1 MWRRLLILVC
11 LLLALAPPATAAR
24 TPGQSGAVV
33 CATLTM
39 PTSPSAGGNR
49 INLETFVPDPGC
61 WLQDTAKEVRNRNLY
76 DFSADIAKFIVVAS
90 LLYAA
95 LKAIPTRSVST
106 FMRTL
111 AVSVVV
117 FYAADTYDRQSGLGW
132 LAADTMMSAWTTV
145 YTESSRVGQAML
157 DQNVA
162 NQVKDLDTEFQRFV
176 VASMTIQSVAGLNGL
191 FGNETDPTMLDT
203 AYQRLQDQFNKREI
217 NPLLGNGTNV
227 AYFLLLGLFSIFAA
241 LVYSSGLVVVITI
254 IALPISLA
262 LSVTGSTQFLRTIAV
277 MWLSNVITI
286 LILPIFMAIL
296 IGTMLKA
303 PIATLK
309 DNLAYNATLASDTA
323 NQIKQGLDA
332 CSGVMFL
339 TCKFDRGLDGLID
352 NAMRGIEA
360 SFMGVTVG
368 VFAILVVFS
377 VAVTQLRRIPSTVD
391 RIFGTM
397 GGGESSGVKT
407 DFVDAPKLPRARPS
421 GGSSSSTTT
430 NNLLVVSPGQAAG
443 AGRGGGGGGGIVT
456 QMPKGPSLPPGGSAP
471 TARVILSNALP
482 APGRKP

>member
-1 MWRRLLILVC
+1 MWRRFLTVVCIL
-11 LLLALAPPATAAR
+11 LLLAPSATAAR
-24 TPGQSGAVV
+24 TPGQSGAVI
-33 CATLTM
+33 CATLTV
-39 PTSPSAGGNR
+39 PIPPSAGGSR

-61 WLQDTAKEVRNRNLY
+61 WLQDTANEVRNRNLY
-76 DFSADIAKFIVVAS
+76 DFSADLAKFIVVAS
-90 LLYAA
+90 LLYAG
-95 LKAIPTRSVST
+95 LRSIPSRSVST
-106 FMRTL
+106 FLRTL

-157 DQNVA
+157 DANVIK
-162 NQVKDLDTEFQRFV
+162 QVKELDTEFQKFV
-176 VASMTIQSVAGLNGL
+176 VASTTIQSVAALNGL

-203 AYQRLQDQFNKREI
+203 AYQRLQDQLGQKKFNPVLGS
-217 NPLLGNGTNV
+217 NPSI
-227 AYFLLLGLFSIFAA
+227 AYFLLLGMFSVFAA
-241 LVYSSGLVVVITI
+241 LIYTSGVVVIITI
-254 IALPISLA
+254 TLLPISLA

-277 MWLSNVITI
+277 MWLSNLITI
-286 LILPIFMAIL
+286 LLLPIFMAIL

-339 TCKFDRGLDGLID
+339 TCKFSHGLEGLITNSLRGLEG
-352 NAMRGIEA
+352 A
-360 SFMGVTVG
+360 FFGVSIG
-368 VFAILVVFS
+368 VFAIAVVFS
-377 VAVTQLRRIPSTVD
+377 VALNQLRRIPSTVD

-407 DFVDAPKLPRARPS
+407 DFVSAPKLPRPRPS
-421 GGSSSSTTT
+421 GGSTTTSTT
-430 NNLLVVSPGQAAG
+430 NNLLVVSPGRTAG
-443 AGRGGGGGGGIVT
+443 AGPSGGGGGIVT
-456 QMPKGPSLPPGGSAP
+456 QMPKGPSLPPGGSGP
-471 TARVILSNALP
+471 TARVILNALP